1 MKIAEFVEFMKK
13 NTNKTTREDQVV
25 SLATKALEVKPYI
38 GIKEKKEL
46 IDRIINKSIYYENG
60 IFKFDGIEKYLY
72 FTMYTIEAYTNV
84 ELSDD
89 MEEDF
94 DLLSSSKLL
103 PVIVGIIQQEYDD
116 VNVFLQMQCEYIL
129 EDNAIE
135 AQIGKFLNE
144 IIDKIGALGDKLQE
158 SVSNIDF
165 SSLLKDKDKLI
176 NIFEKLNK

>member
-13 NTNKTTREDQVV
+13 NTNKATREDQVI
-25 SLATKALEVKPYI
+25 SLVTKALEVKPYI

-89 MEEDF
+89 IEEDF